1 MIGFVLAIFLLMAAA
16 VLLLLWPLKVPRHHS
31 LATATNESRTQA
43 NVQLYQQRLA
53 DILDDQAQ
61 GLLDAE
67 TADALRNE
75 LQKQLLDD
83 APTLKNPQALSRSR
97 SQLVFITA
105 LLVPVLAL
113 FVYSRIGEPEAWTI
127 PLLIKQSEQAYAAGV
142 DNSSQLNQLTAQ
154 LSQFPQ
160 RDEFA
165 SLQARI
171 LMQLQKYSE
180 AAIIFSQLQ
189 QRFPDDAGLV
199 AQSVQAR
206 YLANDRQFDD
216 AMSVDAKHALQLDPN
231 QPTLL
236 GLLGMRAFEDKRYA
250 DAVNYWQQLVTILPP
265 ESAQADVIQ
274 GPLKRARELAG
285 LEVNKESV
293 NKESDGKD
301 VGDKNSAA
309 INPAIKVSVSLAGNF
324 KIPVNAILFV
334 FAKSAAVGAPPMPLA
349 VQRIP
354 SPTLPL
360 TVSLDDS
367 LAMMP
372 SLKLSSVD
380 EVIITARLST
390 SGDVRGNPDDLQI
403 VTQPIK
409 WRELKQAVELTLSPA
424 K

>member
-1 MIGFVLAIFLLMAAA
+1 MMGFALAIFLLMAAA
-16 VLLLLWPLKVPRHHS
+16 VLLLLWPLKNARDNS
-31 LATATNESRTQA
+31 RLTLSNEARIQTNIQI
-43 NVQLYQQRLA
+43 YQQRLA
-53 DILDDQAQ
+53 DILDDQSQ

-67 TADALRNE
+67 SADALRNE

-83 APTLKNPQALSRSR
+83 APTTKNPSVAARSR
-97 SQLVFITA
+97 SQLVFFTA

-127 PLLIKQSEQAYAAGV
+127 PLLIKQSEQAYDAGV
-142 DNSSQLNQLTAQ
+142 DNSSQLNQLAAQ
-154 LSQFPQ
+154 LAQFPQ

-171 LMQLQKYSE
+171 LMQLQKYSD
-180 AAIIFSQLQ
+180 AVVIFSQLQ

-250 DAVNYWQQLVTILPP
+250 DAVNYWQRLVTILPP
-265 ESAQADVIQ
+265 ESAQAEVIQ

-285 LEVNKESV
+285 LTVNKESV
-293 NKESDGKD
+293 NKESADKD
-301 VGDKNSAA
+301 VGDKNSVATD
-309 INPAIKVSVSLAGNF
+309 PAIKVNVSLTGIF
-324 KIPVNAILFV
+324 KIPANAILFV

-354 SPTLPL
+354 SPILPL

-380 EVIITARLST
+380 EVIIAARLST

-403 VTQPIK
+403 ATQPIK

>member
-16 VLLLLWPLKVPRHHS
+16 VLLLLWPSNVLRHNS
-31 LATATNESRTQA
+31 LSTATNESRTQA

-53 DILDDQAQ
+53 DILEDQSQ
-61 GLLDAE
+61 GLLDTDTAE
-67 TADALRNE
+67 ALRNE

-83 APTLKNPQALSRSR
+83 APTTKNPSVVARSR

-127 PLLIKQSEQAYAAGV
+127 PLLIKQSEQAYDAGV
-142 DNSSQLNQLTAQ
+142 DNSSQLNQLAAQ
-154 LSQFPQ
+154 LAQFPQ

-180 AAIIFSQLQ
+180 AAVIFSQLQ
-189 QRFPDDAGLV
+189 KRFPDDAGLV

-206 YLANDRQFDD
+206 YLASDRKFDA
-216 AMSVDAKHALQLDPN
+216 AMAVDAKHALQLDAN

-236 GLLGMRAFEDKRYA
+236 GLLGMHAFEDKRYA
-250 DAVNYWQQLVTILPP
+250 DAVNYWQRLVAILPP
-265 ESAQADVIQ
+265 ESAQAEVIQ

-285 LEVNKESV
+285 LAVDKESV
-293 NKESDGKD
+293 NKQ
-301 VGDKNSAA
+301 VGDKDSAVN
-309 INPAIKVSVSLAGNF
+309 NPAIKVAVSLAGNYN
-324 KIPVNAILFV
+324 IPANAILFV
-334 FAKSAAVGAPPMPLA
+334 FAKSAATGAPPMPLA

-354 SPTLPL
+354 SPALPL

-372 SLKLSSVD
+372 SLKLSTVD

-403 VTQPIK
+403 STQSLK

-424 K
+424 Q